1 MTAFTDI
8 ITEKYGY
15 VILAYL
21 LVHGETKQ
29 NDFYGMIGRNHQ
41 LILKKLEFLEG
52 YGLVTDRMMRCEG
65 THHMARYWTLTPK
78 GKDLS
83 EHLTAAEKILDGDFD
98 LETNSMEEVPKE
110 H

>member
-29 NDFYGMIGRNHQ
+29 NDFYGMISRNHQ
-41 LILKKLEFLEG
+41 VILRKMEFLEG
-52 YGLVTDRMMRCEG
+52 YGLVTSRMRECEDSR
-65 THHMARYWTLTPK
+65 HMARYWTLTTK
-78 GKDLS
+78 GRVMS
-83 EHLTAAEKILDGDFD
+83 EQLAVAEKILDGNFD
-98 LETNSMEEVPKE
+98 LETNSMEEVPRE
-110 H
+110 R